1 MAGENPSEFRFDNNE
16 AEPESFYH
24 EELKDLRVEKLSQ
37 RMMLLSILLP
47 CLIAVAFYFGY
58 QNLSGQIGR
67 SDDTGSQEIQ
77 RLTKEIDDL
86 SKSFNDKLITF
97 STTLSTQD
105 KDFGTSIEGRLF
117 GMTQSIDKLQKN
129 VKTLNA
135 DLKRNFD
142 ESQKII
148 EKLKVSKADKKNLAV
163 AVEKFNASI
172 KPLQTEM
179 QKLKVIR
186 KDLAGIAADI
196 KKLEGNLTAKL
207 DAATAESKQN
217 SQKYQQLEESLGKLS
232 NQAVEK
238 DALALEIFKIKKN
251 FQSEISEAVSNLNQR
266 LNTIQNQVDGVA
278 KAAVSQKQSMK
289 KTSQKTISQP
299 TGQPPKSKA
308 SGSTLPKSAD
318 TITEKDLIE

>member
-37 RMMLLSILLP
+37 RMTLLTILLP

-67 SDDTGSQEIQ
+67 SDDTGSQEIR

-86 SKSFNDKLITF
+86 SKSFNEKLINF

-129 VKTLNA
+129 VKTLNE

-217 SQKYQQLEESLGKLS
+217 SQKYRQLEESLGTLS

-266 LNTIQNQVDGVA
+266 LNTIQNQVDSVA
-278 KAAVSQKQSMK
+278 NAAVSQKQSMK

-299 TGQPPKSKA
+299 TDQPPKSKA

>member
-16 AEPESFYH
+16 AEPDSFYH

-37 RMMLLSILLP
+37 RMTLLSILLP

-105 KDFGTSIEGRLF
+105 KDFGTSIEDRLL

-129 VKTLNA
+129 VKTLYE
-135 DLKRNFD
+135 DLKHNFD

-148 EKLKVSKADKKNLAV
+148 EKLKISKADKKNLAV

-172 KPLQTEM
+172 KPLQSEL

-207 DAATAESKQN
+207 DAATAESEQN
-217 SQKYQQLEESLGKLS
+217 SQKYQQLEGSLKKLS

-251 FQSEISEAVSNLNQR
+251 FQSEISDAVSNLNQR
-266 LNTIQNQVDGVA
+266 LNAIQNQVDGVA
-278 KAAVSQKQSMK
+278 QAAVSQKQSMK
-289 KTSQKTISQP
+289 KASQKTITQP
-299 TGQPPKSKA
+299 TGRPPKTGA

>member
-251 FQSEISEAVSNLNQR
+251 FQIEISEAVSNLNQR

-289 KTSQKTISQP
+289 KASQKTISQP

>member
-37 RMMLLSILLP
+37 RMTLLSILLP

-105 KDFGTSIEGRLF
+105 KDFGTSIEDRLL

-129 VKTLNA
+129 VKTLNE
-135 DLKRNFD
+135 DLKHNFD

-148 EKLKVSKADKKNLAV
+148 EKLKISKADKKNLAV

-172 KPLQTEM
+172 KPLQSEL

-196 KKLEGNLTAKL
+196 KKLEGDLTAKL
-207 DAATAESKQN
+207 DAATAESEQN
-217 SQKYQQLEESLGKLS
+217 SQKYQQLEGSLKKLS
-232 NQAVEK
+232 NQAVKK

-251 FQSEISEAVSNLNQR
+251 FQSEISDAVSNLNQR
-266 LNTIQNQVDGVA
+266 LNAIQNQVDGVA
-278 KAAVSQKQSMK
+278 QDAVSQKQSMK
-289 KTSQKTISQP
+289 KASQKTISQP
-299 TGQPPKSKA
+299 TGGTPKSGV
-308 SGSTLPKSAD
+308 SGSTLPEGAD